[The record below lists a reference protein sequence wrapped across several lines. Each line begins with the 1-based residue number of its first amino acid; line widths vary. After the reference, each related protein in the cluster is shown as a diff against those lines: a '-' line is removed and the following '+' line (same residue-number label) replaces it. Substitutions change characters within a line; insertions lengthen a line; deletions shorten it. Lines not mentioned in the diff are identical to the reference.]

1 MQVAGSQELML
12 IMGASVFLVFM
23 LGLIFLT
30 LSGMKRRRK
39 EINDRMKDLE
49 KEYEQ
54 YKLQNLG

>member
-23 LGLIFLT
+23 LGMIFLT